1 MWDMQRDAGGRW
13 QRRER
18 ERERENERE
27 ERSLLPSR
35 PEECVNSLSTMCCF
49 VMRPQSAGNT

>member
-1 MWDMQRDAGGRW
+1 MMLEEDGREE
-13 QRRER
+13 RER